1 MLEKLLSN
9 KNKELVF
16 KSGSILENIN
26 STDKDA
32 MVTDIDEIG
41 SSYGKNVV
49 VFLNTVR
56 NEIVPAMDKVENILL
71 ESIQNKNF
79 TIQNTYNIVKLTLPS
94 LFVNLEEYGGLNL
107 VGNGALP
114 LASVTLPTPKKE
126 DIRNWFV
133 TDSDD
138 INYDLEEVLTR
149 KSDDELVDL
158 WEKYI
163 YSFSADNMLLKD
175 LNLFHYSKTEELM
188 LIYAAVRNL
197 SMKDPGEV
205 SNLMAFKNSIV
216 SIYDFVKAIIKKY
229 ISLYNVSAETKLV
242 HNIRIINNYTNIYVF
257 DKAYEKF
264 IEQSVNG
271 VDSIIGYAI
280 VTLRTD
286 TTMFSATIEKVLEKE
301 DEYYKA
307 NMRNIDM
314 LKLKSNK
321 DKIEGY
327 VLTYRVHGSRIYKEV
342 ISELSS
348 TVQEETFNTIYKD
361 LLIKTEEE
369 HNELD
374 VELFVRNLFGMIY
387 PRLKKFLDIT
397 TQIDSNGVESDLTMT
412 PNEVILYATLE
423 LITSELMDQVAVNEV
438 SSYKV

>member
-242 HNIRIINNYTNIYVF
+242 HNIRIIDNYTNIYVF

>member
-242 HNIRIINNYTNIYVF
+242 HNIRIIDNYTNIYVF

-327 VLTYRVHGSRIYKEV
+327 VLTYRVHSSRIYKEV

>member
-114 LASVTLPTPKKE
+114 LASVTLSTPKKE

-242 HNIRIINNYTNIYVF
+242 HNIRIIDNYTNIYVF

-301 DEYYKA
+301 DDYYKA

>member
-79 TIQNTYNIVKLTLPS
+79 TIQNTYNIIKLTLPS
-94 LFVNLEEYGGLNL
+94 LFTNLEEYGGLNL

-138 INYDLEEVLTR
+138 INYDLEEVLNR

-242 HNIRIINNYTNIYVF
+242 HNIRIIDNYTNIYVF

-348 TVQEETFNTIYKD
+348 TVQEETFNSIYKD

-397 TQIDSNGVESDLTMT
+397 TQIDTNGIESDLTMT